1 MLFTHL
7 EEIESSFS
15 KEFDFNKLSN
25 YKNLILIAINQQTNV
40 LKMKCAADK
49 DNLYLIFNNHDVKKE
64 VADEFNNNNHLNE
77 KVDLNKNFI
86 IFVSLEKHLLTS
98 HDTNAT
104 VIHVND
110 ITEVLEILDDFKNQN
125 IIHSIFKKVG
135 VGVFGFLWKLVQK
148 SFSK

>member
-15 KEFDFNKLSN
+15 KELDFNKLSN
-25 YKNLILIAINQQTNV
+25 YKNLILIAINQQNSI
-40 LKMKCAADK
+40 LKMKCGADK
-49 DNLYLIFNNHDVKKE
+49 DNLYLIFNNKDVKKE

-77 KVDLNKNFI
+77 KIDSNKNFI

-104 VIHVND
+104 VIHVKD
-110 ITEVLEILDDFKNQN
+110 ITEVLKILDDFEKQN
-125 IIHSIFKKVG
+125 ILHNSWKRVKVG
-135 VGVFGFLWKLVQK
+135 ILKFLWKYVQK
-148 SFSK
+148 KNM